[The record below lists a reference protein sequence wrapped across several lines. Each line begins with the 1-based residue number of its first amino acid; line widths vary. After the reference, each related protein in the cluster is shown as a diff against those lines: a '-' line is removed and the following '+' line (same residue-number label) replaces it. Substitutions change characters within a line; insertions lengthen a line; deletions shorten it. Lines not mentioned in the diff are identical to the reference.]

1 MPISPPEPRPA
12 DGATLEQEITLLLEA
27 AKLIGRSRDPDAAI
41 YRILGLLSQLLGLN
55 RGRVLLPDP
64 ESGQL
69 RIRHAYGLTADERT
83 RGAYNLG
90 EGVTGRVLQT
100 GQIALIQDID
110 NESEY
115 LARAV
120 DRAIL
125 PQETVA
131 YIAVPIV
138 QDEDTVGVLAVHRL
152 RRRTRAFKDDLN
164 VLRVVAAM
172 LGQILHINR
181 LIAESTAELVS
192 ENRYLKRALDTQG
205 AKYGLLGE
213 SAALQ
218 HVLKQV
224 HRIADTQATVLITG
238 DSGTGKEK
246 IARMIHQISQ
256 RHDRPFISLN
266 CAAIPPDLLE
276 SELFGHE
283 KGSFTGATG
292 AKAGKI
298 LMASGGT
305 LFLDEIGDMPPA
317 LQSKIL
323 RVLQERVV
331 QPIGGA
337 REIPVDLR
345 VIAATHKNLQQAVS
359 QGEFRL
365 DLFYRLNV
373 IPLYMPSLRDRAGDV
388 RLLTR
393 HFLDQFNHRHGWN
406 VVLREGVMER
416 LEAFDWPGNIRQ
428 LENVLERSVLLCGTG
443 QIDVALIEGILQDES
458 RVSAPPKIPK
468 AFPAAGTVLETR
480 FETGFEGSRA
490 AGHDTSI
497 RPYRRVHSSEG
508 ERLIGAIR
516 HCGGNK
522 TRAALSLGLTPRQ
535 LRYRL
540 KKLGLVSDA

>member
-1 MPISPPEPRPA
+1 MVPVAMPNFTQEATPS
-12 DGATLEQEITLLLEA
+12 DGATAEQEITVLLEA
-27 AKLIGRSRDPDAAI
+27 AKLIGKSRDPDGAI

-69 RIRHAYGLTADERT
+69 RIRHAYGLTEQERV
-83 RGAYNLG
+83 RGAYRLG
-90 EGVTGRVLQT
+90 EGVTGRVLKT
-100 GQIALIQDID
+100 GQVALIQDID
-110 NESEY
+110 NEPEY

-120 DRAIL
+120 DRATL

-138 QDEDTVGVLAVHRL
+138 QDEATVGVLAVHRL
-152 RRRTRAFKDDLN
+152 RRRSRQFKDDLN

-172 LGQILHINR
+172 IGQILHINR

-246 IARMIHQISQ
+246 VARMIHQISQ
-256 RHDRPFISLN
+256 RSDRPFISIN

-292 AKAGKI
+292 AKAGKV
-298 LMASGGT
+298 LLADGGT
-305 LFLDEIGDMPPA
+305 LFLDEIGDMPQA

-331 QPIGGA
+331 QPIGAA

-345 VIAATHKNLQQAVS
+345 VIAATHKNLQLAVS
-359 QGEFRL
+359 QGQFRL

-393 HFLDQFNHRHGWN
+393 HFLDQYNHRHGWN
-406 VVLREGVMER
+406 VVLREGVLER

-428 LENVLERSVLLCGTG
+428 LENVLERAVLLCSTG
-443 QIDVALIEGILQDES
+443 QIDVALIEGILHDES
-458 RVSAPPKIPK
+458 RVSAPVKVPREFRGPG
-468 AFPAAGTVLETR
+468 AAVAHLP
-480 FETGFEGSRA
+480 SV
-490 AGHDTSI
+490 HDSSI
-497 RPYRRVHSSEG
+497 RPYQRVRPTESES
-508 ERLIGAIR
+508 LLDAIR
-516 HCGGNK
+516 RCGGNK

-540 KKLGLVSDA
+540 KKLGLDPDA

>member
-1 MPISPPEPRPA
+1 MPKSPHETVTP
-12 DGATLEQEITLLLEA
+12 DSATPEQEITVLLEA
-27 AKLIGRSRDPDAAI
+27 AKLIGKSRDPDAAI
-41 YRILGLLSQLLGLN
+41 YRVLGLLSQLLGLN

-69 RIRHAYGLTADERT
+69 RIRHAYGLTEAERA
-83 RGAYNLG
+83 RGAYSLG
-90 EGVTGRVLQT
+90 EGVTGRVLKTSQV
-100 GQIALIQDID
+100 ALIQDID
-110 NESEY
+110 NEPEY

-120 DRAIL
+120 DRATL

-131 YIAVPIV
+131 YIAVPIL
-138 QDEDTVGVLAVHRL
+138 QDEAAVGVLAVHRL
-152 RRRTRAFKDDLN
+152 RRRTRQFKDDLN
-164 VLRVVAAM
+164 VLRVIAAM
-172 LGQILHINR
+172 IGQILHINR

-205 AKYGLLGE
+205 AKYGLLGD

-246 IARMIHQISQ
+246 VARMIHQISQ
-256 RHDRPFISLN
+256 RSDRPFISIN

-283 KGSFTGATG
+283 KGSFTGAN
-292 AKAGKI
+292 ASKAGKI
-298 LMASGGT
+298 LMADRGT
-305 LFLDEIGDMPPA
+305 LFLDEIGDMPQA

-323 RVLQERVV
+323 RMLQERVV

-345 VIAATHKNLQQAVS
+345 VIAATHKNLQLAVS
-359 QGEFRL
+359 QGQFRL

-406 VVLREGVMER
+406 VVLQEGVLER

-428 LENVLERSVLLCGTG
+428 LENVLERSVLLCTTG
-443 QIDVALIEGILQDES
+443 QIDIELIDGILHDES
-458 RVSAPPKIPK
+458 RVSAPVKQPREFRSHAGDI
-468 AFPAAGTVLETR
+468 APAWN
-480 FETGFEGSRA
+480 
-490 AGHDTSI
+490 GHDSSI
-497 RPYRRVHSSEG
+497 RPYQRVAASESESLLEAVRR
-508 ERLIGAIR
+508 
-516 HCGGNK
+516 CGGNK

-540 KKLGLVSDA
+540 KKLGLEVAP